1 MPPDP
6 PNVDHHHVLA
16 ALAGPRRHRYHD
28 PVASSGIF
36 EAVLLVLVAAELVP
50 AAPAL
55 LIPIRFDQATAF
67 DTVAGGQRLAITA
80 KQPSRFGMIN
90 PNPCRPEYGGEERL
104 SVPRWNVDNQV
115 AEAAFGDSLQ
125 VLAYGLHV
133 HALDERRGRFEQRP
147 RLQHELMQ
155 LSSGLLRFQ
164 VKAAQHPPPRGWG
177 RVAGGGCGGERC
189 SFLLAFSVFR

>member
-1 MPPDP
+1 MANADSSTGSAGPATSVSAARPIATCGKASVAGRPRPAGRPIARAAATIESTHVAAAAMPIS
-6 PNVDHHHVLA
+6 VIA

-104 SVPRWNVDNQV
+104 SVPRRNVDNQ
-115 AEAAFGDSLQ
+115 
-125 VLAYGLHV
+125 
-133 HALDERRGRFEQRP
+133 
-147 RLQHELMQ
+147 M
-155 LSSGLLRFQ
+155 
-164 VKAAQHPPPRGWG
+164 
-177 RVAGGGCGGERC
+177 
-189 SFLLAFSVFR
+189 